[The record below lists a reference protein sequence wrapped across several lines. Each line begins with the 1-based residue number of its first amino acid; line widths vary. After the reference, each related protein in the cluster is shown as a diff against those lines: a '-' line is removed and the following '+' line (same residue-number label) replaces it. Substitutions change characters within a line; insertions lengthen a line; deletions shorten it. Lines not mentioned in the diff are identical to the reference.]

1 NDFYFEIWSYN
12 VTTPKDQV
20 PPKEPVKKPMP
31 DYQPRPLRNVNESNV
46 GNGYS
51 PTILNEDKSGRK

>member
-1 NDFYFEIWSYN
+1 M
-12 VTTPKDQV
+12 TTPKDQV
-20 PPKEPVKKPMP
+20 LPKEPVKKPMP